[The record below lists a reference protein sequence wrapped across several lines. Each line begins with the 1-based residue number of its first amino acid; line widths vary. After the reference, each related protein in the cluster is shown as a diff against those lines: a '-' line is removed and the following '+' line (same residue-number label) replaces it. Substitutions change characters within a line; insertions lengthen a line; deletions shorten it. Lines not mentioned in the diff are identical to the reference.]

1 MKLVD
6 FGLATNIHKKKRK
19 SIVGTPYY
27 MAPEIIEGN
36 AYPQSDIWS
45 LGVIVYLMLLGKHP
59 FEGDTL
65 EALFNNIKNK
75 ELNLYD
81 LVKLDCSEES
91 KDFIIKC
98 LNKDYNKRITTSEC
112 LEHLWITKFSFRKN
126 SNLINNE
133 TVDTLLDFS
142 NKNALQKEIYFF
154 LAKISPENDINKL
167 KEFFI
172 RLDVDNSG
180 TLSINE
186 IEKAFKEL
194 NINIDPNKLRRI
206 CKGLDFHED
215 EQIKYTEFLAAMASS
230 NHFQKEDKLISVFNL
245 FKQGSTSKN
254 CITFDSM
261 LNAVKALNLNINE
274 NDIKNCF
281 EKYNEEIDFETFK
294 KIIFDYEIE
303 NKDINKKTKG
313 KKIINI
319 L

>member
-1 MKLVD
+1 M
-6 FGLATNIHKKKRK
+6 
-19 SIVGTPYY
+19 
-27 MAPEIIEGN
+27 
-36 AYPQSDIWS
+36 
-45 LGVIVYLMLLGKHP
+45 
-59 FEGDTL
+59 
-65 EALFNNIKNK
+65 
-75 ELNLYD
+75 
-81 LVKLDCSEES
+81 
-91 KDFIIKC
+91 
-98 LNKDYNKRITTSEC
+98 
-112 LEHLWITKFSFRKN
+112 
-126 SNLINNE
+126 
-133 TVDTLLDFS
+133 DFS

-194 NINIDPNKLRRI
+194 NINIDPDKLRRI

-261 LNAVKALNLNINE
+261 LNAVKALN
-274 NDIKNCF
+274 
-281 EKYNEEIDFETFK
+281 
-294 KIIFDYEIE
+294 
-303 NKDINKKTKG
+303 
-313 KKIINI
+313 
-319 L
+319 

>member
-1 MKLVD
+1 M
-6 FGLATNIHKKKRK
+6 
-19 SIVGTPYY
+19 
-27 MAPEIIEGN
+27 
-36 AYPQSDIWS
+36 
-45 LGVIVYLMLLGKHP
+45 
-59 FEGDTL
+59 
-65 EALFNNIKNK
+65 
-75 ELNLYD
+75 
-81 LVKLDCSEES
+81 
-91 KDFIIKC
+91 
-98 LNKDYNKRITTSEC
+98 
-112 LEHLWITKFSFRKN
+112 
-126 SNLINNE
+126 
-133 TVDTLLDFS
+133 DFS

-194 NINIDPNKLRRI
+194 NINIDPDKLRQI